1 MKSRLFLIS
10 LILTLFVSAAP
21 GKQSLLVGRWRY
33 TDAEKSCTLSFHND
47 GTFDGEVSDKSK
59 MIWHFA
65 GRWSLSGDTIHYD
78 YTRSSLES
86 IHTGI
91 KDVDKLVEV
100 TGDHLVIIASDGTRR
115 KYERIGKSG

>member
-1 MKSRLFLIS
+1 MKSRLLWIS
-10 LILTLFVSAAP
+10 LVLALLVSAAP

-33 TDAEKSCTLSFHND
+33 SDAERTCILSFHND
-47 GTFDGEVSDKSK
+47 GTFDGEVTDKSK
-59 MIWHFA
+59 MNWHFA

-78 YTRSSLES
+78 YTQSSLKS